1 MVLLYIVELLCY
13 NKGFDVIGFV
23 DVVNFGFDDYIV
35 VIILY
40 VVLL

>member
-13 NKGFDVIGFV
+13 NKGFGVFGFV
-23 DVVNFGFDDYIV
+23 DVVNFGFDDDIV